1 MNVKLYKTLSSQP
14 DIVNNV
20 KSIGASPIVGYTTI
34 TLNDESQLLIRSN
47 LYDISV
53 INEVEEKE

>member
-53 INEVEEKE
+53 LNEVEEKE